1 MCETRWTEKYESIKR
16 FNQNF
21 NEIADGLEKL
31 SSEGNQATR
40 NAAYQLHS
48 SITKPSFLIALKLI
62 AKYSAL
68 LEPIVNVL
76 QSKSMDMLKMSN
88 HIKAILEVVSENRQ
102 EIDELCNEILQ
113 EARETAEYFSISL
126 SAPRKAGKQIHRANH
141 PAENDEE
148 YWRRSLIIPY
158 LDSLLSSLRVRFS
171 EEHNQTF
178 ALSALMPHNLMNMVK
193 ELKFKFK
200 EVSVSEFYH
209 LENINAELDVWYNLW
224 KNKKLTKTELMKMD
238 IIDVLLETDQFFP
251 DIRKSLLI
259 LITIPPT
266 TANIERSFSTL
277 RRVKTWLR
285 STMTERRLSGK

>member
-1 MCETRWTEKYESIKR
+1 
-16 FNQNF
+16 
-21 NEIADGLEKL
+21 
-31 SSEGNQATR
+31 
-40 NAAYQLHS
+40 
-48 SITKPSFLIALKLI
+48 
-62 AKYSAL
+62 
-68 LEPIVNVL
+68 
-76 QSKSMDMLKMSN
+76 MSN

-266 TANIERSFSTL
+266 TANIKRSFSTL

>member
-1 MCETRWTEKYESIKR
+1 
-16 FNQNF
+16 
-21 NEIADGLEKL
+21 
-31 SSEGNQATR
+31 
-40 NAAYQLHS
+40 
-48 SITKPSFLIALKLI
+48 
-62 AKYSAL
+62 
-68 LEPIVNVL
+68 
-76 QSKSMDMLKMSN
+76 
-88 HIKAILEVVSENRQ
+88 
-102 EIDELCNEILQ
+102 
-113 EARETAEYFSISL
+113 
-126 SAPRKAGKQIHRANH
+126 
-141 PAENDEE
+141 
-148 YWRRSLIIPY
+148 
-158 LDSLLSSLRVRFS
+158 
-171 EEHNQTF
+171 
-178 ALSALMPHNLMNMVK
+178 MNMVK

-266 TANIERSFSTL
+266 TANIKRSFSTL